1 MLRVAGGST
10 ALITQ
15 HPYQGYLLRVVG
27 TTGFLI
33 CGCSLIAPEW
43 AVTAAQCV
51 DG

>member
-10 ALITQ
+10 ASIIQ
-15 HPYQGYLLRVVG
+15 HPYQGYLLSVVNNTG
-27 TTGFLI
+27 TFV